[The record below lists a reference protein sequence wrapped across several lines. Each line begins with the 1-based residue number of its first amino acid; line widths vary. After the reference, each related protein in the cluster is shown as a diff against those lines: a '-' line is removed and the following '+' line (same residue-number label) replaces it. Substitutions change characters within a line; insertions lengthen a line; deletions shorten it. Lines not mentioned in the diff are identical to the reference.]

1 MNKFLAAVAL
11 TLIAGPALAASTTVE
26 FKRDT
31 GQVQV
36 VTLDGAGGASLADG
50 TALAYT
56 YDEAAMKMCF
66 IVEGMDPNCV
76 VFAESVPDPKVGDSV
91 RYTAADGAM
100 GTATVTAIT
109 E

>member
-1 MNKFLAAVAL
+1 MKKLLVAAALAFV
-11 TLIAGPALAASTTVE
+11 AGPALADTTVE

-31 GQVQV
+31 GEVNV
-36 VTLDGAGGASLADG
+36 VIMKGEGVAALPDG
-50 TALAYT
+50 TPLTYT
-56 YDEAAMKMCF
+56 YDEEAMKMCF

-76 VFAESVPDPKVGDSV
+76 VFEDHIPEPKVGDTS
-91 RYTAADGAM
+91 RYTAADGAL